1 MLSIIIPV
9 RNEYENLDEIER
21 QFSTNFSKIHHEVIL
36 INDYSTDDTF
46 LKVKEITKKNNN
58 FILLDNKKKGLGGAL
73 NLGIEQSK
81 GEYICIMMADF
92 SDSID
97 DLKKYYQMIN
107 ESKKDAVFGS
117 RFIKDSKVTN
127 YPKQKYILNRIFNF
141 VVSLIFL
148 NKFNDFTNAFKIY
161 RSKVLKSFLPLVS
174 ESFNIFL
181 EMPLKVISRGYSFD
195 VIPISWTGRKKGEA
209 KFNIK
214 ELRSKYLFTLI
225 YCFIEKILLNKK
237 KNVSKE

>member
-36 INDYSTDDTF
+36 INDYSTDDTL
-46 LKVKEITKKNNN
+46 LKANKITKKNNN

-97 DLKKYYQMIN
+97 DLKKYYQMIS

-127 YPKQKYILNRIFNF
+127 YPKKKYILNRIFNF
-141 VVSLIFL
+141 IVSLIFF

-181 EMPLKVISRGYSFD
+181 EMPLKVISRGYTFE

-237 KNVSKE
+237 KNVPKE